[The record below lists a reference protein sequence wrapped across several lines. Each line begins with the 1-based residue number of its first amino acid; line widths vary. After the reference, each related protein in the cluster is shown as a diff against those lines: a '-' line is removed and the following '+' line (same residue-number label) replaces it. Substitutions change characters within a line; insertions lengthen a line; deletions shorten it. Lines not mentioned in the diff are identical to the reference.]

1 MKYASM
7 FIMSPCE
14 SCSPLSILFPPT
26 FPLLDLK
33 CVGIQASTC
42 NNKGKHGCLDK
53 WLHTAQNMV
62 KKILDKSQFITL
74 CQGEEDMT
82 CNGRL
87 NICVEKLNS

>member
-33 CVGIQASTC
+33 CVGIQAKYMQLVKENMDALINDCT
-42 NNKGKHGCLDK
+42 
-53 WLHTAQNMV
+53 LHKNMV
-62 KKILDKSQFITL
+62 KILDTSRFITL
-74 CQGEEDMT
+74 CQGEEAMT